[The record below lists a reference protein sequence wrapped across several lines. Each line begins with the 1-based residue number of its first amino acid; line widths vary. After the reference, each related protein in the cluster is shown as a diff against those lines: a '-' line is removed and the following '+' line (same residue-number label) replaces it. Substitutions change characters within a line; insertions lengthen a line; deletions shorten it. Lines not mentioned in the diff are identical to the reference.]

1 MDEKRI
7 NLKAV
12 QKAFGVSDK
21 SVRHWISAGM
31 PCEKAKKGYNFILS
45 ACIQWREVYLQS
57 MKKGS
62 DEFEK
67 AKTERE
73 IWRAK
78 TAKLN
83 YEKLS
88 GLLIYASDVRQIAFE
103 TARLLRDQL
112 LNIPARVSPIIAAE
126 RDTKKVNEILTK
138 EIRQCLETIAS
149 DLVKPEVKNEAS
161 PN

>member
-7 NLKAV
+7 NLKAI

-21 SVRHWISAGM
+21 SVRNWIDAGM
-31 PCEKAKKGYNFILS
+31 PCEKTKKGYRFILS
-45 ACIQWREVYLQS
+45 ACIQWREAYLQS

-62 DEFEK
+62 DEFEQ

-88 GLLIYASDVRQIAFE
+88 GLLVYAADVTDANFE
-103 TARLLRDQL
+103 KARMIRDQL

-126 RDTKKVNEILTK
+126 RDAKKVHEILDK
-138 EIRQCLETIAS
+138 EIRQVLEILS
-149 DLVKPEVKNEAS
+149 RG
-161 PN
+161 

>member
-1 MDEKRI
+1 MTEKAI

-21 SVRHWISAGM
+21 TVRNWIDAGM
-31 PCEKAKKGYNFILS
+31 PCEKTKKGYHFILS

-83 YEKLS
+83 YEKMS
-88 GLLIYASDVRQIAFE
+88 GLLVYAADVRETAFE
-103 TARLLRDQL
+103 SGRMLRDQL

-126 RDTKKVNEILTK
+126 RDTKKVNEILTH
-138 EIRQCLETIAS
+138 EIRQCLETIAG
-149 DLVKPEVKNEAS
+149 DLIEEGKSQCQN
-161 PN
+161 